1 MKLAHLGVNA
11 NKTSVAPEAFQGLV
25 GKTKKYNIIALVG
38 EAGSGKDTIMKRVLE
53 RSPHLHEIV
62 SCTTRPPR
70 EGEVDGVNYHF
81 MSPEV
86 FGDKVIHGEM
96 LEASCFNDW
105 FYGTGYESLRS
116 DCFNIGVFNPEG
128 IESLL
133 AHPGVAVDVYYVRA
147 TDKNRLLRQLNRE
160 VDPDV
165 HEIIRRFKADM
176 IDFEDL
182 DFVHKILPNN
192 NQDDLECSVKFLCNT
207 YAESMLDLAPQVAED
222 ETE

>member
-1 MKLAHLGVNA
+1 MSQISPQALQQFVEDINMA
-11 NKTSVAPEAFQGLV
+11 
-25 GKTKKYNIIALVG
+25 KYNIIALIG
-38 EAGSGKDTIMKRVLE
+38 EAGSGKDTIMKGVLE
-53 RSPHLHEIV
+53 KSPHLHEIV

-70 EGEVDGVNYHF
+70 EGEIDGINYHF

-86 FGDKVIHGEM
+86 FGDKVVHGEM

-116 DCFNIGVFNPEG
+116 DCYNIGVFNPEG

-160 VDPDV
+160 TNPDV
-165 HEIIRRFKADM
+165 QEIIRRFKADM

-182 DFVHKILPNN
+182 DFPHDELPNN
-192 NQDDLECSVKFLCNT
+192 NKEDLEYSIKFLCDM
-207 YAESMLDLAPQVAED
+207 YAEDKLDPAHQVAKD
-222 ETE
+222 KLR